1 MPQNGIPYRLDLPS
15 LVHETIL
22 VLDKF
27 YSSLI
32 VIDANAAI

>member
-1 MPQNGIPYRLDLPS
+1 MPQNGIPYRLDLTS

-27 YSSLI
+27 CSSLMAT
-32 VIDANAAI
+32 DANAAI